1 VIPDAGALA
10 DDLVARYGAKR
21 RMAYRE
27 RYLVGVLEALD
38 ALEQLCTDP
47 VAVRLAAWFHRAVHA
62 KANTASE
69 DAEAS
74 ARLAEE
80 LLPTYGVNAVRT
92 AEVVRLVRLTGGE
105 TAQAGANGDVLLD
118 AVDAVLADPQYVTHA
133 SEVRRNSR
141 FDVKVRREQVQALL
155 DSEHIYRTDLAAERY
170 DTAART
176 HLAAELE
183 LLDGLE
189 PSPWRGWQRRGL
201 AVLAVLTAFV
211 AFLAGVDA
219 IGQPWRVPAFEG
231 DPKWQA
237 ILMAAVAAGSVA
249 ALWWAVR
256 RSGRKAGVVTAI
268 PAAAGVVGVLVILF
282 NVPPTTGAA
291 GVGQRVPLLMTVSV
305 LLIVASGAAFAA
317 TRFKPGIP
325 RNRGQLLA
333 GSGAVAVVV
342 LLVLF
347 VIVPVQSAYLDG
359 ATEYVEDLHQ
369 PANLDVA
376 SVVNGATLWTSR
388 GRIEFGETVGTAH
401 GIAVARGRGTVE
413 MIDPATGRTRWR
425 YIRANTEESPDLY
438 PLDSGRHLL
447 VSYDDVGYLVLD
459 TATGRRTATWSAGTR
474 DYDIQNSDPLVT
486 GKTVSKGSDKL
497 FGTNLDGSARW
508 TYAPGRCTS
517 ISSAAVGDT
526 AVVTLHHSCGRDPDQ
541 VVGLDLKNGKKRWSR
556 DVSLQSVTA
565 AGDLIVGIGTPAD
578 GGGRQLTAID
588 PHTGAD
594 KWASKIPGEWS
605 CTLRIAWSGQRVVLA
620 ACPND
625 AQRRNDTVVR
635 LIDPATGT
643 AVATVDA
650 GLPAESRFAAIGNRV
665 FVAGWSRR
673 DTCWISKITEGAPVE
688 RFDLG
693 EDVDCSAGVVA
704 AGNLVLVGG
713 RGSLIA
719 LK

>member
-1 VIPDAGALA
+1 
-10 DDLVARYGAKR
+10 
-21 RMAYRE
+21 MAYRE
-27 RYLVGVLEALD
+27 RYLIGVLEALD

-47 VAVRLAAWFHRAVHA
+47 VAVRLAVWFHRAVHA
-62 KANTASE
+62 KANTATE

-80 LLPTYGVNAVRT
+80 LLPTYGVNAVRV
-92 AEVVRLVRLTGGE
+92 AEVARLVRLTG
-105 TAQAGANGDVLLD
+105 ADPVRDGANGDVLLD
-118 AVDAVLADPQYVTHA
+118 AVDAAFADPQYVTHA

-141 FDVKVRREQVQALL
+141 FDVKVRRAQLQALL
-155 DSEHIYRTDLAAERY
+155 AADRIYRTDLAAERY
-170 DTAART
+170 DASART

-189 PSPWRGWQRRGL
+189 PSAWRGWQRRGL
-201 AVLAVLTAFV
+201 AVLSVLTAFI
-211 AFLAGVDA
+211 ALLAGVDA

-231 DPKWQA
+231 DSKWPA
-237 ILMAAVAAGSVA
+237 ILMAIVAAASVA

-256 RSGRKAGVVTAI
+256 RTGRKARIVAAV
-268 PAAAGVVGVLVILF
+268 PAVAGAAGVLLIVF
-282 NVPPTTGAA
+282 NVPPTTGVA
-291 GVGQRVPLLMTVSV
+291 GVGQRVPLLMIVSI
-305 LLIVASGAAFAA
+305 LLILASAAAFAA
-317 TRFKPGIP
+317 TLFKLGIA

-333 GSGAVAVVV
+333 GLGAVAVVV
-342 LLVLF
+342 LLTLY
-347 VIVPVQSAYLDG
+347 VIVPVQSAYLNS

-369 PANLDVA
+369 PAGPDVT
-376 SVVNGATLWTSR
+376 SVVNGATLWTSP
-388 GRIEFGETVGTAH
+388 GRLEFGETVGTAH

-425 YIRANTEESPDLY
+425 YLRADTEETPDLY
-438 PLDSGRHLL
+438 LLDAGRHLL
-447 VSYDDVGYLVLD
+447 VSFDDVGYLVLD
-459 TATGRRTATWSAGTR
+459 TETGRRTATWSAGTR

-486 GKTVSKGSDKL
+486 GKSVSKGSDKL
-497 FGTNLDGSARW
+497 FGTRLDGSGRW

-526 AVVTLHHSCGRDPDQ
+526 AVVTLHHSCGREPDQ
-541 VVGLDLKNGKKRWSR
+541 VVGLDLKNGKKRWRR
-556 DVSLQSVTA
+556 DLSLTSVTA
-565 AGDLIVGIGTPAD
+565 AGELVVGIGTPAY

-594 KWASKIPGEWS
+594 KWASKIPDEWS

-625 AQRRNDTVVR
+625 AQRRSDTVVR

-643 AVATVDA
+643 ALATADA
-650 GLPAESRFAAIGNRV
+650 GLPAESRLATIGNRV
-665 FVAGWSRR
+665 FVAGWSKG
-673 DTCWISKITEGAPVE
+673 DTCWIAKITEGAPVE

-719 LK
+719 LR